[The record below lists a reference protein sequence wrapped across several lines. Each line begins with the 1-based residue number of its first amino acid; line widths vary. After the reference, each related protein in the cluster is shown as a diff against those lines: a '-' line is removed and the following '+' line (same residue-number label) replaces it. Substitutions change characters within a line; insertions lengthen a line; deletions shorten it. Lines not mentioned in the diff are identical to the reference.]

1 MEEQRALFDHL
12 IPWCTRCPAVFIG
25 LLADQPIGVR
35 SDSTFDGYLPTLGSN
50 LAWDVG
56 MRSNIITLHY
66 QDNASPQE
74 RAYVSALCGGI
85 SGGVVTRV
93 MGM

>member
-1 MEEQRALFDHL
+1 
-12 IPWCTRCPAVFIG
+12 
-25 LLADQPIGVR
+25 
-35 SDSTFDGYLPTLGSN
+35 
-50 LAWDVG
+50 

-93 MGM
+93 MGMSPRHRIMIDWYSNSL

>member
-1 MEEQRALFDHL
+1 MEEQRASFDHPTL
-12 IPWCTRCPAVFIG
+12 WYTRSPAVSTG
-25 LLADQPIGVR
+25 SHAVQPIGVR
-35 SDSTFDGYLPTLGSN
+35 SSSNTLRATCLTSN
-50 LAWDVG
+50 LTSDIG